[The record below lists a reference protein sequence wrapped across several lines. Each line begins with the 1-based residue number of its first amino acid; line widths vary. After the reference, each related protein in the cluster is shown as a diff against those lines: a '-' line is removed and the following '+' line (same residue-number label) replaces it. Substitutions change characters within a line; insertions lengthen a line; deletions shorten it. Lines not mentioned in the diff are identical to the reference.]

1 MSTELVKLDAEITFC
16 REVLATI
23 EQAAAN
29 RQKVTHARHRLNQE
43 EKTIVEQFEVKLTG
57 LLARKRRIEIV
68 GR

>member
-1 MSTELVKLDAEITFC
+1 MFTELVKLEAEITFC

-29 RQKVTHARHRLNQE
+29 RQKVTHACHPLNE
-43 EKTIVEQFEVKLTG
+43 DEKKVVEQFEVKLTG